1 MARDYKV
8 TKEMA
13 AGKGQKT
20 GRSVVKDVTA
30 ECRRALGLKNSN
42 LFFIAFDSSYAG
54 TVSVDA
60 DGNESANITIGTTG
74 KFPLILSEED
84 GIGIIAH
91 AQKIRKA
98 RAVQTK
104 ANDFSL

>member
-1 MARDYKV
+1 MAKEFKV
-8 TKEMA
+8 TKEMV

-42 LFFIAFDSSYAG
+42 LFFIAFDGSYAG

-60 DGNESANITIGTTG
+60 DGNESTNVTIGTTG
-74 KFPLILSEED
+74 KFPMILDEES

-91 AQKIRKA
+91 AQRIRKA
-98 RAVQTK
+98 RAAQTK